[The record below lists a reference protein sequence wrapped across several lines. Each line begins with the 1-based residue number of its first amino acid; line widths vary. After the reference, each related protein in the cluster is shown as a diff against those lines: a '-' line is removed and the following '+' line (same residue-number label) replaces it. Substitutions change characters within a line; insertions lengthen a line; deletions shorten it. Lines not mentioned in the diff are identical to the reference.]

1 MNYDKIT
8 NETVKAA
15 FVAWNNRDRK
25 GFLNLI
31 SENTEFV
38 HNGEEERIIDFSD
51 QFFFG
56 SLNTVFTEIHRTEN
70 NGLTVFATLESE
82 TTGTVE
88 ILMRFEVADG
98 AIKMLHAG
106 RP

>member
-15 FVAWNNRDRK
+15 FVAWNNRDRA

-38 HNGEEERIIDFSD
+38 HNGEQERIVDFSD
-51 QFFFG
+51 EFFFG
-56 SLNTVFTEIHRTEN
+56 PVNAVFTAIHRTEN
-70 NGLTVFATLESE
+70 SGQSVFASLSSKA
-82 TTGTVE
+82 TGTVE
-88 ILMRFEVADG
+88 VLMRFEVADG
-98 AIKMLHAG
+98 LIKTLNAG

>member
-1 MNYDKIT
+1 MNYYKIT

-15 FVAWNNRDRK
+15 FVAWNDKDRA

-31 SENTEFV
+31 SEDTEFI
-38 HNGEEERIIDFSD
+38 HNGEQERIIDFAD

-56 SLNTVFTEIHRTEN
+56 PLNAVFTAIHDTEN
-70 NGLTVFATLESE
+70 SGQSVFASLASE
-82 TTGTVE
+82 ATGTVE
-88 ILMRFEVADG
+88 VLMRFEVADG
-98 AIKMLHAG
+98 RIKTLKAG